1 MKKRRSVST
10 PAYRQALNLIWYRA
24 GRLSVPPGFRPGN
37 VEGLISHSVTIFRG
51 NNEDVTSRFS
61 LQITSPK
68 NIAFNSKKVIW
79 ISERNKL
86 RVKY

>member
-1 MKKRRSVST
+1 VKKRRSVST

-37 VEGLISHSVTIFRG
+37 VEGLISHPVTIFRG
-51 NNEDVTSRFS
+51 NDEGVTSRFS

-68 NIAFNSKKVIW
+68 NIAFSCKKVIW
-79 ISERNKL
+79 ISERYKP
-86 RVKY
+86 RVEY